1 MHTLKK
7 ITLGVVGLAAVAG
20 AAFWLATGRS
30 EISPLQQI
38 PVQEFSQQ
46 QIDQG
51 RRLAHMGDCAVCHTA
66 PGGQRNAGGL
76 AMPSPFGTIYSTNI
90 TPDAETGIGRW
101 SYEAFERAM
110 RHGVDREGNYL
121 YPAFPYTAFTRVTD
135 EDMKALYAFLMTEPA
150 VSNEAPKTALNFP
163 FNVRRGLAL
172 WNALYL
178 EPGEQPAPANQSGEW
193 IRGAYL
199 VEGLGHCAACHSPR
213 NQFGAE
219 KKGADH
225 LAGAFI
231 DGWDAPALNDK
242 AVAPLPWTREDLVRY
257 MQTGFSERHGVAAG
271 PMAPVIEGLSHQSAE
286 DINAMATYL
295 MSYRKP
301 VADAAGTGDAEALVK
316 EKTEVAKLPVDAQG
330 YRLYQGACMACH
342 RADPSGVLAG
352 SSFGVR
358 PQLSL
363 NTNLYSDSPTNAI
376 HVVLNGITQPA
387 RPQLGTMPAFRH
399 NLSDDQIATLL
410 NTMRSQYGL
419 QPWPGLSD
427 KVKALREETRP
438 GKVAA
443 H

>member
-30 EISPLQQI
+30 EIAPLQQI

-219 KKGADH
+219 KRVPTTW
-225 LAGAFI
+225 LAPSSTAGMR
-231 DGWDAPALNDK
+231 PRSTTR
-242 AVAPLPWTREDLVRY
+242 PWLRCPGR
-257 MQTGFSERHGVAAG
+257 
-271 PMAPVIEGLSHQSAE
+271 
-286 DINAMATYL
+286 
-295 MSYRKP
+295 
-301 VADAAGTGDAEALVK
+301 
-316 EKTEVAKLPVDAQG
+316 EKTWSATCRPVS
-330 YRLYQGACMACH
+330 R
-342 RADPSGVLAG
+342 S
-352 SSFGVR
+352 
-358 PQLSL
+358 
-363 NTNLYSDSPTNAI
+363 
-376 HVVLNGITQPA
+376 
-387 RPQLGTMPAFRH
+387 
-399 NLSDDQIATLL
+399 AT
-410 NTMRSQYGL
+410 
-419 QPWPGLSD
+419 
-427 KVKALREETRP
+427 A
-438 GKVAA
+438 
-443 H
+443 